1 MQINVAGKQVDLSD
15 ALRTRVTAHLDV
27 IAEKYFDDALEAN
40 VTFSRARSFFT
51 CDINVRAARGL
62 LLRGEGEA
70 ADAHGAFDDAAEHI
84 AKRLRR
90 YRRRVNE
97 HARDLAH
104 RRPESGRQ
112 YVLRQDDELALSVR
126 RDMAAENTSIP
137 PASGAYATI
146 VAEQATDIGHLTV
159 GEAVMQ
165 LDLADQTVLM
175 FRNNASGEINVVYRR
190 ADGHIGWLDPGDS

>member
-1 MQINVAGKQVDLSD
+1 MHINVAGKQIDLSD

-51 CDINVRAARGL
+51 CDINVHAARGL

-90 YRRRVNE
+90 YRRRVND
-97 HARDLAH
+97 HSRDLAQ
-104 RRPESGRQ
+104 RRHPEIGRQ
-112 YVLRQDDELALSVR
+112 YTLRQDEEQPTHVVPQNGGVQLAQ
-126 RDMAAENTSIP
+126 T
-137 PASGAYATI
+137 ASGAYATI
-146 VAEQATDIGHLTV
+146 IAEQATDILHLTV

-165 LDLADQTVLM
+165 LDLADHTVLM
-175 FRNNASGEINVVYRR
+175 FRNSASDEINVVYRR
-190 ADGHIGWLDPGDS
+190 SDGHIGWLDPTSS